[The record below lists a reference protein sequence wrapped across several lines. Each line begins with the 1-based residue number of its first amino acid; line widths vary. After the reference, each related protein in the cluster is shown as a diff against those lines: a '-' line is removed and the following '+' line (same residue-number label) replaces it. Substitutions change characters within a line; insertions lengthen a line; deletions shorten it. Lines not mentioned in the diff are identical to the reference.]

1 MPRPAFQ
8 NQRNQL
14 APFSYAQA
22 SGPELPSLIGS
33 INQQYDSQNAAMDMQ
48 SKMADHDQKMQLQSW
63 QMENGD
69 AYGQL
74 LTELDPSSPDFDQ
87 QLSQIDRRAFTL
99 PGFDKV
105 LGAKVRERDASN
117 ATEQRRLMNSDRR
130 RSEYVGMAKGLP
142 SAMQLDIIASLDAG
156 TQDVTESLLEA
167 GDEWRTEQKVAIAAA
182 AHKEDL
188 REESVAAEA
197 ASKRFTRADLKSY
210 ETKLSKLEDEV
221 RKEQA
226 DINDNIEINAGRPSK
241 SKSNIAPENSKN
253 LAAAKKRLEA
263 HKATRPGGAPSDP
276 ATTQSKAANIIDL
289 VNGTK

>member
-63 QMENGD
+63 QMENSD

-117 ATEQRRLMNSDRR
+117 ATEQRRLTNIDRTR
-130 RSEYVGMAKGLP
+130 TDRLNMIKGAP
-142 SAMQLDIIASLDAG
+142 SAMQFDMQDAIN
-156 TQDVTESLLEA
+156 A
-167 GDEWRTEQKVAIAAA
+167 GDEEGQRAIGIAWDDLQKQRLATTAAA
-182 AHKEDL
+182 ARAEDE
-188 REESVAAEA
+188 REEDVAAKAKEKSVKVSRSAEDRKSIRDLKMAILKEEGVLDGNEA
-197 ASKRFTRADLKSY
+197 HDKTIKKGSKVTAKGTSKTKLNGLKTLLAEAEAKGGTAPTTRA
-210 ETKLSKLEDEV
+210 
-221 RKEQA
+221 
-226 DINDNIEINAGRPSK
+226 
-241 SKSNIAPENSKN
+241 
-253 LAAAKKRLEA
+253 
-263 HKATRPGGAPSDP
+263 
-276 ATTQSKAANIIDL
+276 
-289 VNGTK
+289 GTKRGFFDNQ